1 MLCLGPPLG
10 AVALDRGLDRSAPRR
25 PARAKMAPRRS
36 HLERALDAVHDALA
50 PRCGFFEMM
59 RLAQTSKA
67 LRSTVCS
74 RAREL
79 DDSSWYV
86 RDGEKTS
93 RRKVSAK
100 QLVPLL
106 RRCVGLRRILLIV
119 ADAGDEL
126 ILPLAAHCTRLE
138 SLAISYRGGTG
149 CTDSGVA
156 VLARVHTNLAEL
168 DLRGQT
174 ALTDD
179 ALRSIAQHLPMLK
192 FLDLN
197 GCSGI
202 TDAGVIELAQSCTS
216 LKAINITST
225 PVTHVGTSAIAR
237 NCPLLEK
244 FIAVAT
250 AVNDEA
256 IITLAQWCPKLNH
269 FALQGA
275 RRASIT
281 DAALSALAAGDCPL
295 HRLFIAACRNV
306 TDAGVATLLPK
317 WKTAPNVQLCLNGT
331 GITVASVLAIAANV
345 PNLAFLAVQRARHCH
360 VTDEALCAVAHG
372 CPIIG
377 RDLATQQAAFTFDP
391 SALVSQAC
399 VKKLETS
406 HPGFRHSMRPWVKVD

>member
-1 MLCLGPPLG
+1 M
-10 AVALDRGLDRSAPRR
+10 S
-25 PARAKMAPRRS
+25 APRRS

-59 RLAQTSKA
+59 RLAQTNKA

-74 RAREL
+74 RVREL
-79 DDSSWYV
+79 DNSSWYV
-86 RDGEKTS
+86 CDDGKIS
-93 RRKVSAK
+93 YRKVSAK

-149 CTDSGVA
+149 CTDSGLA
-156 VLARVHTNLAEL
+156 GLARVHTNLEEL
-168 DLRGQT
+168 ELLGQR

-179 ALRSIAQHLPMLK
+179 ALRSIAQHLPTLK
-192 FLDLN
+192 VLQLS

-216 LKAINITST
+216 LKAISLSNT
-225 PVTHVGTSAIAR
+225 PVTHVGISAIAR

-244 FIAVAT
+244 FIASGDTVT
-250 AVNDEA
+250 DEV

-269 FALQGA
+269 LVLRGG
-275 RRASIT
+275 SLT
-281 DAALSALAAGDCPL
+281 DAALSALAASDCPL
-295 HRLFIAACRNV
+295 HHLFIGACRNV

-317 WKTAPNVQLCLNGT
+317 WKTAPNVMLSLSGT

-345 PNLAFLAVQRARHCH
+345 PNLTLLAVQRARDCH
-360 VTDEALCAVAHG
+360 VTDEALCALAHG

-377 RDLATQQAAFTFDP
+377 SDFDFSTQAAFKFDP

-399 VKKLETS
+399 VKKLEIS